1 MAMTKTD
8 KDRDDQTDR
17 PLRFMELLQSVA
29 AAMLGVQSDAARQ
42 RDFSRGKPLHFVIIG
57 LAATLV
63 FVLAV
68 VGVVQLVLRLAGT

>member
-1 MAMTKTD
+1 MKNTHND
-8 KDRDDQTDR
+8 DDQER
-17 PLRFMELLQSVA
+17 GQPLSFLELLQSVA
-29 AAMLGVQSDAARQ
+29 AAMLGVQSDKARQ

-68 VGVVQLVLRLAGT
+68 VGIVQLVLRFAGA

>member
-1 MAMTKTD
+1 MTNEQKQD
-8 KDRDDQTDR
+8 KPEPNQ
-17 PLRFMELLQSVA
+17 PLSFLELLQSVA
-29 AAMLGVQSDAARQ
+29 AAMLGVQSDKARQ

-68 VGVVQLVLRLAGT
+68 VGIVQLVLRLAGA

>member
-1 MAMTKTD
+1 MTNTHN
-8 KDRDDQTDR
+8 DDDDGRGQ
-17 PLRFMELLQSVA
+17 PLSFLELLQSVA
-29 AAMLGVQSDAARQ
+29 AAMLGVQSDKARQ

-68 VGVVQLVLRLAGT
+68 VGIVQLVLRYAGA